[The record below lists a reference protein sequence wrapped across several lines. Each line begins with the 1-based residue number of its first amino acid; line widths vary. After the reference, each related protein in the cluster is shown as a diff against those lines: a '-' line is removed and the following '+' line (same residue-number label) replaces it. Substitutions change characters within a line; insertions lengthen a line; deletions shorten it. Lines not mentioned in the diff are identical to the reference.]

1 MDNRR
6 LSNQS
11 EMPSLVDF
19 SENFALDDEED
30 EPTSRRSD
38 FSYQDDGKHAQES
51 QLTIRF
57 PIPENA
63 KPGRKLSS
71 LMPDACCLIE
81 EDILQKQKSRWENS
95 PKANRQQSLQRNLRA
110 GLGSKDRSYK
120 NRTTSSM
127 VSYSNPM
134 RHISIIDADSQVS
147 SLVEPPPL
155 PRRQMTLTL
164 DEKVD
169 HHMYPI
175 PGPPHLPVRQETLEK
190 PQVKDLNLN

>member
-11 EMPSLVDF
+11 EMPSLADF

-30 EPTSRRSD
+30 EPMSRWSD
-38 FSYQDDGKHAQES
+38 FSYQDDGKHAQDS
-51 QLTIRF
+51 QLTIGF

-71 LMPDACCLIE
+71 LMPDACCLIK
-81 EDILQKQKSRWENS
+81 EDILQKQRSRWENS
-95 PKANRQQSLQRNLRA
+95 PKANQQQSLERSLRE
-110 GLGSKDRSYK
+110 GFGSKNRSYK
-120 NRTTSSM
+120 NRITSSM

-134 RHISIIDADSQVS
+134 RHISIIDADSKVS
-147 SLVEPPPL
+147 SPVEPPPL
-155 PRRQMTLTL
+155 PRRQTTLTL

-169 HHMYPI
+169 HHNMYPI
-175 PGPPHLPVRQETLEK
+175 PGPPHLPMRQETLEK
-190 PQVKDLNLN
+190 RQLQLN